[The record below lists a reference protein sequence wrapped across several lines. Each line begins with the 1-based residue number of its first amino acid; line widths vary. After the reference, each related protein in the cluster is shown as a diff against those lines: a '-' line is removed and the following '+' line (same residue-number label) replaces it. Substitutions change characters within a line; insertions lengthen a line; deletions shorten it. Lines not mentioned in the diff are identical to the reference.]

1 MLADR
6 LNKDDKFDEMLGRT
20 LRRSSQ
26 AVPADFTRRML
37 SQIRHAEEQKILAR
51 VVLQERLA
59 LAGCFALGAAAI
71 IAMAVFPDTITAV
84 FNSIVGSYTA
94 QSTTLVNRIPQSINT
109 VRDQWQ
115 LYTFIAA
122 MTGFAVYSLIDLLVG
137 DRLKT
142 AGSIFT
148 QFKTTHHFKPNTKF

>member
-1 MLADR
+1 MLMLADR
-6 LNKDDKFDEMLGRT
+6 LNKDDKFDGMLGRT
-20 LRRSSQ
+20 LRSSSQ

-37 SQIRHAEEQKILAR
+37 SQIRQAEEQKILAR

-84 FNSIVGSYTA
+84 FNSIVGSFTA
-94 QSTTLVNRIPQSINT
+94 QSSTLVSRIPQSINT

-115 LYTFIAA
+115 IYTVLAA
-122 MTGFAVYSLIDLLVG
+122 MAGFAVYSLVDLLAG
-137 DRLKT
+137 GRLKT
-142 AGSIFT
+142 A
-148 QFKTTHHFKPNTKF
+148 

>member
-6 LNKDDKFDEMLGRT
+6 LNKDNKFDEMLGRT
-20 LRRSSQ
+20 LRSSSQ
-26 AVPADFTRRML
+26 AVPADFTQRML
-37 SQIRHAEEQKILAR
+37 SQIRQAEEKKILAR

-84 FNSIVGSYTA
+84 FRYIVAIFTA
-94 QSTTLVNRIPQSINT
+94 ASTALVNRIPRSINT

-115 LYTFIAA
+115 LYTVLAA
-122 MTGFAVYSLIDLLVG
+122 MAGFAVYSLLDLLAG

-142 AGSIFT
+142 T
-148 QFKTTHHFKPNTKF
+148 

>member
-26 AVPADFTRRML
+26 AAPPDFTRKML
-37 SQIRHAEEQKILAR
+37 SQIRQAEEQKILAR

-71 IAMAVFPDTITAV
+71 IAMVAFPDTITAV
-84 FNSIVGSYTA
+84 FNSIVGSFTERGGA
-94 QSTTLVNRIPQSINT
+94 LVNRIPQSIET
-109 VRDQWQ
+109 LRDQWQ
-115 LYTFIAA
+115 LYTILAAIA
-122 MTGFAVYSLIDLLVG
+122 GFAVYSLVDLLAG

-142 AGSIFT
+142 A
-148 QFKTTHHFKPNTKF
+148 

>member
-20 LRRSSQ
+20 LRSSSQ
-26 AVPADFTRRML
+26 AVPADFTQRML
-37 SQIRHAEEQKILAR
+37 SQIRQAEEKKILAR

-71 IAMAVFPDTITAV
+71 IAMVAFPDTITAV
-84 FNSIVGSYTA
+84 FNSIVGSFTERGGA
-94 QSTTLVNRIPQSINT
+94 LVNRIPQSVKT

-115 LYTFIAA
+115 LYTVLAA
-122 MTGFAVYSLIDLLVG
+122 MAGFAVYSLVDLLTG

-142 AGSIFT
+142 A
-148 QFKTTHHFKPNTKF
+148 